1 MWQAELPS
9 PEEDEAIMSIIFVSS
24 LYALLLSGIFLL
36 PNHFP
41 LMHAF
46 ALEIRKGFLSREKQQ
61 QRNDE
66 SRRRRRSSMEL
77 FKKYILHHLISKN
90 KEQSLFVRR
99 MTVITDC

>member
-1 MWQAELPS
+1 MRQSCPLYLLA
-9 PEEDEAIMSIIFVSS
+9 

-46 ALEIRKGFLSREKQQ
+46 ALERKGFLSIGKNNSKEMMNQDEEEEEAWNFLKSTYYIISS
-61 QRNDE
+61 QR
-66 SRRRRRSSMEL
+66 
-77 FKKYILHHLISKN
+77 IKN